1 MVSTHQEAR
10 ASRSCA
16 VSVLLLSPAWQFQQK
31 RLQYRKIHVRF
42 GVRFRFFTMSAKQE
56 SHHQPILSTLKLP
69 HGLKQLSV
77 DKLELLAG
85 EIRDEICRLH
95 DHRSVHFASNLGVVE
110 LAIAL
115 HSVFDFSHD
124 RLIWDTGHQIY
135 PHKLLTG
142 RFEQFSTIRTKGG
155 LMGFPNPAESA
166 YDLMMTG
173 HAGCSV
179 GTILGLRCG
188 DDELSER
195 NDRHYVAVIGDGAFS
210 SGGVYEAM
218 NHAGGLKK
226 NITVVLNDN
235 KMSICPRTGGLARYF
250 DRLRLHPKY
259 SRFKQK
265 MHSIVDRLPLMGVS
279 IDSFLRRFKDTMKAG
294 LLGGMLFESLGFR
307 YIGPIDGHNIARLQR
322 FLRMARSLNEPVLL
336 HIFTEKGR
344 GFQPAEENPT
354 KYHAPKPRLETEEQT
369 PPPTVPEPKPFT
381 EHARNAIDALMQ
393 HNPKVCV
400 ITAAMCQGN
409 MLETVREKYP
419 DRFFDV
425 GICESH
431 AVVFA
436 GGLAKSGMIPI
447 VDIYSTFLQRAYDQI
462 FQEASLQNLP
472 IIFAVDRGGLAGAD
486 GPTHHGVFDLAY
498 LRPFPNLTIM
508 VPADAWEVQEM
519 FTLAAQLNSPVAIRY
534 PRTNVTEP
542 TRRHDFLQRG
552 KAEMVRSGD
561 HGTIAVCGAFV
572 ESALEAADILSKEQ
586 IDVGVV
592 NVRFVKPLDMETL
605 LKPLRQGQFLVTLE
619 EGILS
624 GGFGSA
630 VLEAANEERLDT
642 RKVYRLGIPDR
653 YVEHGERSELLD
665 DLGLTTKNL
674 VKICRKQI
682 F

>member
-1 MVSTHQEAR
+1 
-10 ASRSCA
+10 
-16 VSVLLLSPAWQFQQK
+16 
-31 RLQYRKIHVRF
+31 
-42 GVRFRFFTMSAKQE
+42 MSAQQE
-56 SHHQPILSTLKLP
+56 SENRPILPTLQSPLE
-69 HGLKQLSV
+69 LKQLSQEQ
-77 DKLELLAG
+77 LQILAA
-85 EIRDEICRLH
+85 EIRKEICRVY
-95 DHRSVHFASNLGVVE
+95 DCRAVHFASNLGVVE

-142 RFEQFSTIRTKGG
+142 RFPMFSTIRTKGG
-155 LMGFPNPAESA
+155 LMGFPNPAESE

-173 HAGCSV
+173 HAGSSV
-179 GTILGLRCG
+179 GTALGLCCG
-188 DDELSER
+188 DDLLCGKD
-195 NDRHYVAVIGDGAFS
+195 NRHSVAVIGDGAFS

-218 NHAGGLKK
+218 NHAGGLRK

-235 KMSICPRTGGLARYF
+235 KMSICPRVGGLAHHF

-265 MHSIVDRLPLMGVS
+265 IHSIVDRLPLIGAS
-279 IDSFLRRFKDTMKAG
+279 LDSLLQRFKDTLKAG
-294 LLGGMLFESLGFR
+294 LIGGMLFDSLGFR
-307 YIGPIDGHNIARLQR
+307 YIGPIDGHNIVRLQR
-322 FLRMARSLNEPVLL
+322 FLRMARDVEEPVLL
-336 HIFTEKGR
+336 HVFTEKGR
-344 GFQPAEENPT
+344 GFKPAEENPT
-354 KYHAPKPRLETEEQT
+354 EYHAPKPHRKAAEAS
-369 PPPTVPEPKPFT
+369 VPIPAEPKTFT
-381 EHARNAIDALMQ
+381 EHARNAIDDLMKN
-393 HNPKVCV
+393 NPKVCV

-436 GGLAKSGMIPI
+436 AGLAKSGMIPI

-472 IIFAVDRGGLAGAD
+472 IIFAVDRSGLVGSD

-498 LRPFPNLTIM
+498 LRPFPNLTVM
-508 VPADAWEVQEM
+508 APADAWELTHM
-519 FTLAAQLNSPVAIRY
+519 FHFAAQLKGPAAIRY
-534 PRTNVTEP
+534 PRMNAAEP
-542 TRRHDFLQRG
+542 HRQHEPLQLG
-552 KAEMVRSGD
+552 KAEIIRRGE
-561 HGTIAVCGAFV
+561 HGMIAVCGTFV
-572 ESALEAADILSKEQ
+572 ESALEAADILSKDAIE
-586 IDVGVV
+586 VGVV
-592 NVRFVKPLDMETL
+592 NVRFVKPLDKDML
-605 LKPLRQGQFLVTLE
+605 LEPIRRGQFLVTLE
-619 EGILS
+619 EGMLS

-665 DLGLTTKNL
+665 DLGLSTENL
-674 VKICRKQI
+674 VKVCRQSASI
-682 F
+682 RTQ